1 MVKGRAFVATLGL
14 GMTGLVPV
22 ALAPPA
28 QASSVAASVHVYP
41 SPGTSTISPTQEIS
55 FRGVSASALPTLKVT
70 GSVTGTHA
78 GRWVAQSDGEG
89 ATWEPSTHFRAGE
102 QVTVTSSVAVSGTN
116 GHDFTYTVARPAP
129 VSPQQVDAVVNA
141 ADTPPPTPAAPN
153 AATPHTTTAST
164 AQTPNAI
171 TACPT
176 GFPTSAT
183 CDYTQLAAPSASPPP
198 LITRPDLQPPAITT
212 TLTGTST
219 PGPPG
224 VLLSTPVGALG
235 SPAGTQSG
243 EEISDNDG
251 QPIWFNPSPNTA
263 LDLQM
268 INYLG
273 RPALAYHQ
281 NLNPCGVC
289 STTGYWVVLDN
300 HYNQIATINPD
311 DGYQADGHALEISPD
326 GNKALLLAYNP
337 VVVDDSA
344 NGGPPDLQV
353 LEGVIQEIDLRT
365 GVMDFEWHSLG
376 SGSDGKQYVPLSDSY
391 VSPTA
396 APPYDYIHLNSA
408 VYVSNDTIL
417 FTARHTSTVYKLSL
431 ATGLTQWRLGGTRN
445 QFTFTDGDGGPSFAH
460 DAQVVSGSGDA
471 VTQVSVYDNGVTRSP
486 NYSRG
491 VVFNL
496 DETNLKA
503 SVANQWRHV
512 PDLYGFVVGS
522 NRLQAGGDRVISFGS
537 TGYTD
542 EFDSAG
548 NVVWA
553 SQMELVG
560 GDQVFTYRNLRAV
573 WHATPQAPPVIVVN
587 RTSPTTA
594 SVTSSW
600 NGATDITGWQLF
612 AGPDAGHLSAVSGV
626 VPKTAFETSVNATV
640 PAADSV
646 FQMRAYQSING
657 VTTTGYS
664 HTTGDAIATHY
675 QALGGPSSFLGTPVG
690 GETTIGSGLV
700 QAYQGGNIYWSAA
713 TGAWSVR
720 GNILAEYTNVMG
732 GPTGALGF
740 PTSDEQQV
748 GPPDGRYNTFQ
759 VGNIY
764 FSNATN
770 AHEVQGLIMAHY
782 AQLGGATGV
791 LGFPTADEAASGP
804 AGSGG
809 RFSQFQ
815 VGNMYWTPPTGA
827 HEVQGVILGHYL
839 QLGGP
844 SGVLGFP
851 TSDETA
857 SPAGGRMN
865 TFQVGDIFF
874 SPGTGAFEVQG
885 AILARY
891 NSMGGPGSF
900 LGFPTSDEFTPS
912 PGFRQSNFQFGH
924 YILFSWANGSTTV
937 H

>member
-1 MVKGRAFVATLGL
+1 MPATPFSAGEKVTLSAP
-14 GMTGLVPV
+14 TPV
-22 ALAPPA
+22 AG
-28 QASSVAASVHVYP
+28 AS
-41 SPGTSTISPTQEIS
+41 GGS
-55 FRGVSASALPTLKVT
+55 FS
-70 GSVTGTHA
+70 
-78 GRWVAQSDGEG
+78 
-89 ATWEPSTHFRAGE
+89 
-102 QVTVTSSVAVSGTN
+102 
-116 GHDFTYTVARPAP
+116 YTVARPAQ
-129 VSPQQVDAVVNA
+129 VTPQEEAA
-141 ADTPPPTPAAPN
+141 LLADTGSSLPGPRVGA
-153 AATPHTTTAST
+153 AATPATPSAIST
-164 AQTPNAI
+164 AINHTDSTTL
-171 TACPT
+171 TA
-176 GFPTSAT
+176 PTS
-183 CDYTQLAAPSASPPP
+183 SPPP
-198 LITRPDLQPPAITT
+198 FVTQPNFHPSAETDLPSNGTAATAPGLLLTTGGTQAADEITDNSGDL
-212 TLTGTST
+212 
-219 PGPPG
+219 
-224 VLLSTPVGALG
+224 VWYNPV
-235 SPAGTQSG
+235 PAGTTDLQV
-243 EEISDNDG
+243 INYMG
-251 QPIWFNPSPNTA
+251 QTA
-263 LDLQM
+263 LTFHVNNGQSTDPGISGGAWPVLDTH
-268 INYLG
+268 
-273 RPALAYHQ
+273 YHQ
-281 NLNPCGVC
+281 
-289 STTGYWVVLDN
+289 
-300 HYNQIATINPD
+300 IAVITAD
-311 DGYQADGHALEISPD
+311 DGYSPDQHALEISPD
-326 GNKALLLAYNP
+326 HMHALMEIYNP
-337 VVVDDSA
+337 VIYDDTA
-344 NGGPPDLQV
+344 NGGPPDLPV
-353 LEGVIQEIDLRT
+353 FEGVIQEIDLAT
-365 GVMDFEWHSLG
+365 GVMDFEWHSLAT
-376 SGSDGKQYVPLSDSY
+376 GSDGQPFVPLTDSLLPSNGP
-391 VSPTA
+391 SPF
-396 APPYDYIHLNSA
+396 DYIHLNSLQ
-408 VYVSNDTIL
+408 YVTNSTIL
-417 FTARHTSTVYKLSL
+417 FSGRHVSTVYKMDISGPN
-431 ATGLTQWRLGGTRN
+431 AGQIAWRLGGADTRN
-445 QFTFTDGDGGPSFAH
+445 QFTFTDGDGGPSYAH
-460 DAQVVSGSGDA
+460 DVQYLAGDGTGGVSKL
-471 VTQVSVYDNGVTRSP
+471 SVFDNGVGRTP
-486 NYSRG
+486 QYSRD
-491 VVFNL
+491 VAFNL
-496 DETNLKA
+496 DEANLTA
-503 SVANQWRHV
+503 SVNETWRHS
-512 PDLYGFVVGS
+512 PDLFGLIIGS
-522 NRLQAGGDRVISFGS
+522 DRLQPNGDQLISYGN
-537 TGYTD
+537 TGYAD
-542 EFDSAG
+542 EFDAAG

-553 SQMELVG
+553 RMLQNVAG
-560 GDQVFTYRNLRAV
+560 NQAVTYRTIRAV
-573 WHATPQAPPVIVVN
+573 WHATPQVPPAIVVN
-587 RTSPTTA
+587 RTSA
-594 SVTSSW
+594 NAVTVTGSW

-612 AGPDAGHLSAVSGV
+612 AGPNSSHLSAVSSV
-626 VPKTAFETSVNATV
+626 VPKTGFETSVNATV